1 LLYQPGSWQEYYYGL
16 FIYLLGSLRFGD
28 LDRMATAPRPKQLA
42 FWGAASILDLM
53 ENEPDCSQFSGQRA
67 VATPAAAVPKSVTTG
82 GRGAEPGWDIDKIVA
97 DWQTDAL
104 NQRLALFNILKA
116 EFSMHE
122 LNQELAFGLGIDLD
136 DLPSSG
142 KSEKPRS

>member
-1 LLYQPGSWQEYYYGL
+1 
-16 FIYLLGSLRFGD
+16 
-28 LDRMATAPRPKQLA
+28 
-42 FWGAASILDLM
+42 M
-53 ENEPDCSQFSGQRA
+53 ENEPDCSRFSGRKA
-67 VATPAAAVPKSVTTG
+67 ASKPAADSKSGTTVG
-82 GRGAEPGWDIDKIVA
+82 EATVLNWDIDKIVA

-104 NQRLALFNILKA
+104 NQRLTLFNILKA

-142 KSEKPRS
+142 KSGKAQELIGFFERRGRIRELLEAAAKLRPDASWG